1 MRVLIAVFLMAFMP
15 GAALAQTLIVGNK
28 GEDSVSFID
37 YQSGQEL
44 KRLETGPQPH
54 EIALSPDGKT
64 VVVVA
69 YAAKQLDVYDVQSK
83 AHVKTIKIAPHS
95 RPHGIAYLKDG
106 RHVVATTE
114 GSEDIVIVDVLEGR
128 VTQSIK
134 TKQRGSHMLAITADE
149 SRAFVSNLGAGTVS
163 VLDLNSGQKL
173 KDIRSGRGPEGIAIT
188 ADGQELWVGNREENS
203 VTVFDTNSLQQIA
216 KISVGN
222 FPIRVAISPDG
233 KQVVTSNFLG
243 GDLTVIDRE
252 KRDVVKS
259 ISFDTAE
266 SRPVTLLFHPN
277 GTRIFAAL
285 TGANQIAEV
294 DLESGTEIRRFQA
307 GERSDGLGFSL
318 IQ

>member
-1 MRVLIAVFLMAFMP
+1 MRIFIAALCLALTPVV
-15 GAALAQTLIVGNK
+15 ALAQTLIVGNK

-44 KRLETGPQPH
+44 KRLKTGPQPH

-69 YAAKQLDVYDVQSK
+69 YAAKQLDVYDVPTK

-95 RPHGIAYLKDG
+95 RPHGITYLKDG

-114 GSEDIVIVDVLEGR
+114 GSEDIVVVDVVEGR
-128 VTQSIK
+128 VTKSVK
-134 TKQRGSHMLAITADE
+134 TRQRGSHMLAVTADE

-163 VLDLNSGQKL
+163 VIDLNSGKKL
-173 KDIRSGRGPEGIAIT
+173 KDIRSGRGPEGIFIT
-188 ADGQELWVGNREENS
+188 PDGQELWVGNREENS
-203 VTVFDTNSLQQIA
+203 VTVFNTTSLEQIA

-233 KQVVTSNFLG
+233 KWVVTSNFMG
-243 GDLTVIDRE
+243 GDLTLIDRE
-252 KRDVVKS
+252 TRSVVKS
-259 ISFDTAE
+259 IPFKTAG
-266 SRPVTLLFHPN
+266 SRPVTLLFHPD
-277 GTRIFAAL
+277 GSHIFAAL

-294 DLESGTEIRRFQA
+294 DLKSGTEVRRFQA